1 MYFFL
6 CLVLH
11 PFTEVIRKPVD
22 ASVTGIDVKN
32 FVNGVVS
39 WSSIDFSKAGVY
51 VFKFHAIGKLWGSNF
66 TVSSDTAILEVLPTG
81 RPATM
86 HILQQPGNA
95 APVSEPTR
103 RN

>member
-1 MYFFL
+1 M
-6 CLVLH
+6 
-11 PFTEVIRKPVD
+11 IRKPVD

-32 FVNGVVS
+32 FVSGEVS
-39 WSSIDFSKAGVY
+39 WSSIGFSQAGVY
-51 VFKFHAIGKLWGSNF
+51 VFKFHAIGEFLGSNF
-66 TVSSDTAILEVLPTG
+66 TISSDTAILEVLPTG

-95 APVSEPTR
+95 APVSDPIR